1 METGFILK
9 ELRIVGDSLN
19 NASVIFEKGVNVI
32 TGPSNVGKSYI
43 FQCIN
48 YMFGASKPPKPIKQA
63 RAYEFIYLEIKDS
76 TNTPFTLLTDLK
88 GGNFKLY
95 NSTIDDIKETDEFKI
110 LNRKHNPASEK
121 TISAFLLKL
130 NNLSGKKIRTNKS
143 GKTRQVSYRDIVKFS
158 MVNETRITTEDS
170 IVVHNERDKTIESS
184 VLKLIATGKD
194 DSSIIAP
201 LSPNQIANR
210 KGKLEML
217 KKFISDNTNELK
229 AFKTEPSIILKET
242 NSIIEKLSEKH
253 STLQKQFN
261 KIENKRKEDL
271 NILYKK
277 QSRKRVIDEL
287 YKRSNLLKLH
297 YHSDISRL
305 KSTTETSMLLNE
317 ENHSTNGTCPLC
329 NGDIKEECSSAE
341 IKKIIDSCSKEI
353 LKVEYLVQELIES
366 EKVLKEE
373 TTSISLEVLDLEKNI
388 EISTLE
394 LDKGVGL
401 EMGSIIEQINKQ
413 NEKKSH
419 LLGALYK
426 FEQLNKFKEEEEKLE
441 NSLPISSSKDSFEHI
456 STASLTPLSISMKSV
471 LKGYNYPSLTDVSF
485 SEEQNDFVISGE
497 DRNLFGKGYRAIF
510 YSAFIL
516 ALHELVIT
524 KDYSIGIP
532 ILDSPLVSYKKQENM
547 GEERVSEDLAMD
559 FYRYIATQTDL
570 KQIIVIEN
578 EEPPIDIAKQINHIK
593 YNRKEGFIPL
603 K

>member
-1 METGFILK
+1 
-9 ELRIVGDSLN
+9 
-19 NASVIFEKGVNVI
+19 
-32 TGPSNVGKSYI
+32 
-43 FQCIN
+43 
-48 YMFGASKPPKPIKQA
+48 
-63 RAYEFIYLEIKDS
+63 
-76 TNTPFTLLTDLK
+76 
-88 GGNFKLY
+88 
-95 NSTIDDIKETDEFKI
+95 
-110 LNRKHNPASEK
+110 
-121 TISAFLLKL
+121 
-130 NNLSGKKIRTNKS
+130 
-143 GKTRQVSYRDIVKFS
+143 
-158 MVNETRITTEDS
+158 
-170 IVVHNERDKTIESS
+170 
-184 VLKLIATGKD
+184 
-194 DSSIIAP
+194 
-201 LSPNQIANR
+201 
-210 KGKLEML
+210 
-217 KKFISDNTNELK
+217 
-229 AFKTEPSIILKET
+229 
-242 NSIIEKLSEKH
+242 
-253 STLQKQFN
+253 
-261 KIENKRKEDL
+261 
-271 NILYKK
+271 
-277 QSRKRVIDEL
+277 
-287 YKRSNLLKLH
+287 
-297 YHSDISRL
+297 
-305 KSTTETSMLLNE
+305 
-317 ENHSTNGTCPLC
+317 
-329 NGDIKEECSSAE
+329 
-341 IKKIIDSCSKEI
+341 
-353 LKVEYLVQELIES
+353 
-366 EKVLKEE
+366 
-373 TTSISLEVLDLEKNI
+373 
-388 EISTLE
+388 
-394 LDKGVGL
+394 
-401 EMGSIIEQINKQ
+401 MGSIIEQINKQ

>member
-19 NASVIFEKGVNVI
+19 NASVIFKKGVNVI

-76 TNTPFTLLTDLK
+76 KNAPFTLLTDLK

-95 NSTIDDIKETDEFKI
+95 NSSIDDIKETDEFKI

-121 TISAFLLKL
+121 TVSAFLLKL
-130 NNLSGKKIRTNKS
+130 NNLSSKKIRTNQS

-170 IVVHNERDKTIESS
+170 IVVHNDRDKTIESS

-194 DSSIIAP
+194 DSSLIAP
-201 LSPNQIANR
+201 LSTKQIANR
-210 KGKLEML
+210 KGKLEIL

-229 AFKTEPSIILKET
+229 GFKTEPSIILKET

-261 KIENKRKEDL
+261 EIENKRKEDL

-297 YHSDISRL
+297 YQSDISRL
-305 KSTTETSMLLNE
+305 KSTTETSILLNE
-317 ENHSTNGTCPLC
+317 ESHSTNGTCPLC
-329 NGDIKEECSSAE
+329 NGEIKEECSSAE

-353 LKVEYLVQELIES
+353 LKIESLIQELIES

-373 TTSISLEVLDLEKNI
+373 TTSIYLEVLDLEKNI

-401 EMGSIIEQINKQ
+401 EMGSILEQINKQ

-441 NSLPISSSKDSFEHI
+441 NSLPISSSRDSFEHI
-456 STASLTPLSISMKSV
+456 STASLTPLSKSMKSV
-471 LKGYNYPSLTDVSF
+471 LKGYNYPRLTDVSY

-497 DRNLFGKGYRAIF
+497 NRNLFGKGYRAIF

-516 ALHELVIT
+516 ALHELVIA
-524 KDYSIGIP
+524 KNYSIGIP
-532 ILDSPLVSYKKQENM
+532 ILDSPLVSYKKPENI
-547 GEERVSEDLAMD
+547 GEERVSDDLAMD
-559 FYRYIATQTDL
+559 FYRYIASQTDL

-593 YNRKEGFIPL
+593 YTRENGFIPT

>member
-48 YMFGASKPPKPIKQA
+48 YMFGASKPPKPIKEA

-76 TNTPFTLLTDLK
+76 KNAQFTLLTDLK

-95 NSTIDDIKETDEFKI
+95 NSTIDDIKETDKFKI

-158 MVNETRITTEDS
+158 MINETRITTEDS

-210 KGKLEML
+210 KGKLEIL
-217 KKFISDNTNELK
+217 KEFISDNTNELK

-261 KIENKRKEDL
+261 EIENKRKEDL

-305 KSTTETSMLLNE
+305 KSTTETSILLNE

-329 NGDIKEECSSAE
+329 NGEIKEECSSEE
-341 IKKIIDSCSKEI
+341 IMKIIDSCSREI
-353 LKVEYLVQELIES
+353 LKVESLIQELIES

-388 EISTLE
+388 EICTLE

-441 NSLPISSSKDSFEHI
+441 NSLPVSSSKDSFENI
-456 STASLTPLSISMKSV
+456 STASLTPLSKSMKSV
-471 LKGYNYPSLTDVSF
+471 LKGYNYPRLTDVSY

-497 DRNLFGKGYRAIF
+497 NRNLFGKGYRAIF

-532 ILDSPLVSYKKQENM
+532 ILDSPLVSYKKPENID
-547 GEERVSEDLAMD
+547 EERVSDDLAMD

-593 YNRKEGFIPL
+593 YNRRGGFIPL